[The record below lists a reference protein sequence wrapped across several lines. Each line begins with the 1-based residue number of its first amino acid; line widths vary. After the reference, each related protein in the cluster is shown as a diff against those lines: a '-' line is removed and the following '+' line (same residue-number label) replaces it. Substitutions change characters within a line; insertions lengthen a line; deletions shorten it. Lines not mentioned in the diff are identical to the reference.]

1 MITTRLTEDETL
13 LQSINMAILDKKGED
28 IINVDLRNTTGSVTN
43 YFVICNANSITQVQ
57 AIAEHVERK
66 VRTELKEKAWHSE
79 GYENCVWVLLDYV
92 SVVVHIFEKKN
103 REFYKLENLW
113 ADAVFSHIC
122 NDGKIAL
129 VP

>member
-28 IINVDLRNTTGSVTN
+28 IINVDLRNTPGSVTN

-79 GYENCVWVLLDYV
+79 GYENCGGYY
-92 SVVVHIFEKKN
+92 SIM
-103 REFYKLENLW
+103 
-113 ADAVFSHIC
+113 
-122 NDGKIAL
+122 
-129 VP
+129 